1 MNKRCDSNNE
11 KIREVKTLV
20 EGLHFILHSCPEG
33 WNKFQMNCY
42 KFFTEKKVWSEARAD
57 CLDHQSDLASI
68 HSYEED
74 KFVFD
79 LADGMRFWLGGQV
92 GWSWSDGTPWDYQNW
107 GQGGPSGGEDCLEVI
122 PGWNGNIGNGKE
134 TWNDRPCDLITN
146 EAHGFVCKK

>member
-1 MNKRCDSNNE
+1 MSSQGHEEMIEEIKENIFENEAHEDVQTLLDSYNEQMHKLLDSNNE
-11 KIREVKTLV
+11 QIMEVKTLV
-20 EGLHFILHSCPEG
+20 EGLHLILHSCPEG

-79 LADGMRFWLGGQV
+79 LADGMRFWLGGHGLGLTELLGTSRTGVQAVPV
-92 GWSWSDGTPWDYQNW
+92 GVRAA
-107 GQGGPSGGEDCLEVI
+107 LKI
-122 PGWNGNIGNGKE
+122 
-134 TWNDRPCDLITN
+134 
-146 EAHGFVCKK
+146 